1 MMFKTAFIL
10 ITFLFSFVT
19 INELRKSNTLASD
32 HPDSM
37 IAHANST
44 GSQNPASLPSAQDA
58 RSAASLRVE
67 PLLLLLLGSTLFAV
81 GTAIKLVLSR
91 KITPKSIA
99 AVTRKPPSAH
109 Y

>member
-1 MMFKTAFIL
+1 MFKIWFLL

-19 INELRKSNTLASD
+19 INELQKANTLASEQ
-32 HPDSM
+32 PDSM
-37 IAHANST
+37 IAHANS
-44 GSQNPASLPSAQDA
+44 SSPQNPASLTTAQDT

-91 KITPKSIA
+91 KITPKSIP
-99 AVTRKPPSAH
+99 AVKPPSAH

>member
-1 MMFKTAFIL
+1 MMFKAAFIL
-10 ITFLFSFVT
+10 ITFLFTFVT
-19 INELRKSNTLASD
+19 INELPKANTLASD
-32 HPDSM
+32 QPDSM

-44 GSQNPASLPSAQDA
+44 SSQTPTSLTSAQDT

-67 PLLLLLLGSTLFAV
+67 PLLLLLLGSTLFAI

-91 KITPKSIA
+91 RITPKSIA
-99 AVTRKPPSAH
+99 AVTRKPPSAQ

>member
-1 MMFKTAFIL
+1 MLFKTAFVL
-10 ITFLFSFVT
+10 ITFLILFVS
-19 INELRKSNTLASD
+19 INELRKANTLASD
-32 HPDSM
+32 HSDSVL
-37 IAHANST
+37 AHTSST

-99 AVTRKPPSAH
+99 AVTRKPPSAN